1 MTKREG
7 KQLEYIEVVLRL
19 EPDLFM
25 DWDEYHN
32 HQPVLLFS
40 SKFISTVELDAR
52 ELENKLPILTKALD
66 LRGKVSVF
74 IRKGWE
80 DEEED

>member
-7 KQLEYIEVVLRL
+7 KQLESIEVVIRL

-25 DWDEYHN
+25 DWDEYLN
-32 HQPVLLFS
+32 HQPLLLFS
-40 SKFISTVELDAR
+40 SKFISNAELDAR
-52 ELENKLPILTKALD
+52 ELENKLPILIKALD
-66 LRGKVSVF
+66 LRGKVSVH
-74 IRKGWE
+74 IRKEWL